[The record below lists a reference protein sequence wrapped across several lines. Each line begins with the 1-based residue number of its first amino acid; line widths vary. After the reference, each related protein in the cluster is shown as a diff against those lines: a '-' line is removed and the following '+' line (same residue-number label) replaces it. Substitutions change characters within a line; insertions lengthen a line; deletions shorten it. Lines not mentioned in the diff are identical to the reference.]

1 VDPKQSERGDV
12 FPMTIKERNEKIKQ
26 GLLALKEAGVVAVIK
41 GDTVVLEIITEKLSI
56 VYNTGEPVKLIM
68 KDKGVE
74 FDLSEYMRINT
85 LHFAGGM
92 PVIRLEVFPEKLTM
106 YPEKVKVVYGE

>member
-41 GDTVVLEIITEKLSI
+41 GDTVNLEIITEKIAI
-56 VYNTGEPVKLIM
+56 VYNTGEPVKLTMTDEGI
-68 KDKGVE
+68 D
-74 FDLSEYMRINT
+74 FDLSKYMRINT

-92 PVIRLEVFPEKLTM
+92 PVIRSEVFPEKLTM
-106 YPEKVKVVYGE
+106 YPENVKVKYGE

>member
-12 FPMTIKERNEKIKQ
+12 FSMTIKERNEKIKQ
-26 GLLALKEAGVVAVIK
+26 GLLSLKEAGVVAVIK

-56 VYNTGEPVKLIM
+56 VYNTGEPVKLTM
-68 KDKGVE
+68 TDEGVE
-74 FDLSEYMRINT
+74 FDLSKYMRINT

-92 PVIRLEVFPEKLTM
+92 PVVRAEVFPEKLIM